1 MERSNPVLTLG
12 SNRNLPTVLLI
23 DDDMISREVIATLL
37 TLNGY
42 TLHTAEDGIK
52 AVELLAGGTC
62 IPQVI
67 LADVQMQGLS
77 GADLVREMRALT
89 KAVIYIISGSDPPK
103 ELKDAADGFLLK
115 PFGPEALQKLLD
127 GPTRLPIEAEI
138 AFSEPVVSS
147 ETLAQFRQLM
157 PETTVRDVYAAVL
170 TDLEK
175 RLVTL
180 EKAIADRNA
189 PEVRKIGH
197 TIKGGCGMAGARQV
211 ARLGALLESES
222 DELNNSDSIR
232 LELLTAAGNLKRML
246 EVEFS
251 V

>member
-1 MERSNPVLTLG
+1 
-12 SNRNLPTVLLI
+12 
-23 DDDMISREVIATLL
+23 
-37 TLNGY
+37 
-42 TLHTAEDGIK
+42 
-52 AVELLAGGTC
+52 
-62 IPQVI
+62 
-67 LADVQMQGLS
+67 MQGLS
-77 GADLVREMRALT
+77 GVDLVRAIRARS
-89 KAVIYIISGSDPPK
+89 KAVICIISGSDPPK

-157 PETTVRDVYAAVL
+157 PETTVRDVYTAVL

-180 EKAIADRNA
+180 EKAIADHNA

-232 LELLTAAGNLKRML
+232 LELLTAAGNLKRTL

-251 V
+251 A